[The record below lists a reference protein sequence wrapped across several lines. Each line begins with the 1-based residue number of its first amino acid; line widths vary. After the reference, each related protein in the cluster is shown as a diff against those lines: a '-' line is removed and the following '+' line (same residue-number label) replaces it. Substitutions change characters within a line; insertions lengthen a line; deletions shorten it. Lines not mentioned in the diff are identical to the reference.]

1 MQHAIADCTGLD
13 ECQETMT
20 LHISASML
28 RDIDSTLNC
37 AIRLHASDIHI
48 TPSHASCHVRFRVNG
63 MLSQAIELQ
72 TDIGRSLIQAFKAEG
87 KMNIAEAR
95 KPQDARLAKMNMDL
109 RLATHPI
116 LHGENLVI
124 RLLNT
129 HQRKHIAELGL
140 NQPALHHIEQLLE
153 HQQGLVLVAGATG
166 SGKTTTLHAML
177 NALGEQ
183 SGRIATLED
192 PVEIVNPDAV
202 QTDLSRL
209 PQLSFADGL
218 RSLMRQDPDTIL
230 VGEIRDE
237 ETAELTLNA
246 ALTGH
251 RVFASIHAPDCLG
264 ALCRLTELNIR
275 LSSLLNCLNGIV
287 TLRLQTAQE
296 GEQRELLAEIINLKN
311 MDRKSVLGRREIGE
325 LMDLCTSN
333 SYLPFPINRI
343 TSRTLHHAA

>member
-1 MQHAIADCTGLD
+1 MQHAIADSKGLD
-13 ECQETMT
+13 ESQEAMT
-20 LHISASML
+20 LHITASML
-28 RDIDSTLNC
+28 RNIESTLNC
-37 AIRLHASDIHI
+37 AIRLQASDIHI
-48 TPSHASCHVRFRVNG
+48 TPSHAAFHVRFRVNG
-63 MLSQAIELQ
+63 ILEEAIELQ
-72 TDIGRSLIQAFKAEG
+72 ADTGRSLVQAFKAEG

-95 KPQDARLAKMNMDL
+95 RPQDARLAKMNMDM
-109 RLATHPI
+109 RLATHPT

-129 HQRKHIAELGL
+129 HQRRHISELGL
-140 NQPALHHIEQLLE
+140 DASALNHIEQLLE
-153 HQQGLVLVAGATG
+153 HEQGLLLVAGATG

-177 NALGEQ
+177 NALGTR

-209 PQLSFADGL
+209 PNLNFADGL

-264 ALCRLTELNIR
+264 AMCRLTELNVR
-275 LSSLLNCLNGIV
+275 LPSLLNCLNGIV
-287 TLRLQTAQE
+287 TLQLLAAQE
-296 GEQRELLAEIINLKN
+296 GAQRRLLAEIINLKN
-311 MDRKSVLGRREIGE
+311 MDRKSVLGRREIDE

-333 SYLPFPINRI
+333 SYLPFPINR
-343 TSRTLHHAA
+343 TSSRTLYHAA

>member
-1 MQHAIADCTGLD
+1 MQHAIADSKGLD
-13 ECQETMT
+13 ESQEAMT
-20 LHISASML
+20 LHITASML
-28 RDIDSTLNC
+28 RNIESTLNC
-37 AIRLHASDIHI
+37 AIRLQASDIHI
-48 TPSHASCHVRFRVNG
+48 TPSHAAFHVRFRVNG
-63 MLSQAIELQ
+63 ILEEAIELQ
-72 TDIGRSLIQAFKAEG
+72 ADTGRSLVQAFKAEG

-95 KPQDARLAKMNMDL
+95 RPQDARLSKMNMDL

-140 NQPALHHIEQLLE
+140 DKPAMHHIEQLLE
-153 HQQGLVLVAGATG
+153 HEQGLVLVAGATG

-177 NALGEQ
+177 NALGPR

-264 ALCRLTELNIR
+264 ALCRLTELNLR
-275 LSSLLNCLNGIV
+275 LASLLNCLNGIV
-287 TLRLQTAQE
+287 TLRLQAAQE
-296 GEQRELLAEIINLKN
+296 GEQRKLLAEIINLKN
-311 MDRKSVLGRREIGE
+311 MDRKSVLGRREIDE

-343 TSRTLHHAA
+343 SSRTLHHAA

>member
-1 MQHAIADCTGLD
+1 MSQKV
-13 ECQETMT
+13 
-20 LHISASML
+20 SASML
-28 RDIDSTLNC
+28 NNIDSTLDC
-37 AIRLHASDIHI
+37 AIQLQASDIHI
-48 TPSHASCHVRFRVNG
+48 TPGRAACHVRFRVNG
-63 MLSQAIELQ
+63 ILGEAIELQ
-72 TDIGRSLIQAFKAEG
+72 ADTGRSLIQAFKAEG

-95 KPQDARLAKMNMDL
+95 RPQDARLAKMNMDL

-116 LHGENLVI
+116 LYGENLVI

-129 HQRKHIAELGL
+129 DQRKQIGELGMDST
-140 NQPALHHIEQLLE
+140 ALHHIEQLLVHE
-153 HQQGLVLVAGATG
+153 QGLVLVAGATG

-177 NALGEQ
+177 NSLGDR

-209 PQLSFADGL
+209 PHLNFADGL

-264 ALCRLTELNIR
+264 ALCRMTELDVR
-275 LSSLLNCLNGIV
+275 LPSLLNCLNGIV
-287 TLRLQTAQE
+287 TLRLQTAND
-296 GEQRELLAEIINLKN
+296 GDGRKLLTEIINLKN
-311 MDRKSVLGRREIGE
+311 MNRQLVLGCREIDE
-325 LMDLCTSN
+325 VMSLCTSN
-333 SYLPFPINRI
+333 SYFPFPVTN
-343 TSRTLHHAA
+343 TGLRTPHHVA